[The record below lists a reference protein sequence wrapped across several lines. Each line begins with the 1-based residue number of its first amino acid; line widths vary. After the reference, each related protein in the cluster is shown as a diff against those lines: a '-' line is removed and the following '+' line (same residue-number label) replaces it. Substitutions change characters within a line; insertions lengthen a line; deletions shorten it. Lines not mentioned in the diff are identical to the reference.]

1 MVSSIS
7 SSQLLAQQAALKA
20 LQGSDTGS
28 STTSGSATT
37 TAANSATSSLLSALD
52 GSSSTDSS
60 SSYSSLAD
68 IFSSTSSDDSD
79 DDASIFTALIAQ
91 VKQQIASLQGTTGSD
106 GSTSATG
113 ATGSATDGS
122 TSDVSS
128 TAFMTSLKQRI
139 EALQK
144 SPETK
149 DVGDSMMKALDAGTL
164 TVTDAT
170 SGKEITAWDPDN
182 SDATAST
189 ATTIDQTDW
198 SSFLKEHLAR
208 DSDGRYSRNADDS
221 QVDKVTG
228 DSSYFGM
235 INDNYYY
242 LSWTGASSDASTA
255 AATTSTDSTS
265 A

>member
-28 STTSGSATT
+28 STT

-52 GSSSTDSS
+52 GSSSSDST

-68 IFSSTSSDDSD
+68 LFSSSSSDDSD
-79 DDASIFTALIAQ
+79 DDDATIFSALIAQ

-113 ATGSATDGS
+113 SSTDGS

-128 TAFMTSLKQRI
+128 TAFMTTLKQRI
-139 EALQK
+139 EALQA

-149 DVGDSMMKALDAGTL
+149 DMGDSMMKALDAGTL
-164 TVTDAT
+164 TVTDAA
-170 SGKEITAWDPDN
+170 SGQEITAWDPDN

-242 LSWTGASSDASTA
+242 LSWTDASSNETAA